1 MLIKIDNDKY
11 LKATTMLNVILLCF
25 SLRMCCQYK
34 IVLWYCRPHA
44 SKNINRTLIFIRYC
58 RVFQVFMYCTHFH
71 LPLWS
76 IFFLFL
82 LFYLAFKKK
91 SKIKAV
97 FRCSG
102 FMLVFFLSQIFGW
115 VWVLLTPSNA
125 PDSDSCVTKPCIS
138 FPIRHTFISMQIQW
152 QPPQTK
158 RYLR

>member
-1 MLIKIDNDKY
+1 MFLF
-11 LKATTMLNVILLCF
+11 ILLCF

-44 SKNINRTLIFIRYC
+44 SKNINRTFIFIRYC
-58 RVFQVFMYCTHFH
+58 RVFQVFHFHFSFSFFIFH

-138 FPIRHTFISMQIQW
+138 FPIRHIYIYANTVTTA
-152 QPPQTK
+152 PN
-158 RYLR
+158 